1 MGRRRVHGEQTRLA
15 LLGAAELLVARDGV
29 AALSVR
35 SVAEAVGTSTR
46 AVYSVFGSKEALVR
60 GLATHAFE
68 LLMQAVDA
76 TPLTEDPVADLQAA
90 LVSGF
95 RPYAVKH
102 PDLFR
107 LALVWSPVTPDA
119 GVFEASETAFSRL
132 ELRVERVRAA
142 GLLSDRSTR
151 EVAFEL
157 AAVSNALANLE
168 VCGTPPDVDAD
179 RIWNHT
185 VGDVLRGLCGGGREH
200 QQPGG
205 V

>member
-107 LALVWSPVTPDA
+107 LARSV
-119 GVFEASETAFSRL
+119 R
-132 ELRVERVRAA
+132 RVCCPIAARVRWR
-142 GLLSDRSTR
+142 LNWR
-151 EVAFEL
+151 
-157 AAVSNALANLE
+157 
-168 VCGTPPDVDAD
+168 P
-179 RIWNHT
+179 
-185 VGDVLRGLCGGGREH
+185 
-200 QQPGG
+200 
-205 V
+205 